1 MNIFTVYHDMLLFIM
16 DFHIKCTW
24 THTQKVQR
32 IRHTI
37 YIYTHIFK
45 ITKNTL
51 KALGTHIYVVF
62 LTPMLFGPTKPFSD
76 DSDQERRGF
85 FTSSHEVNVNCIGLT
100 AKANWGSD
108 VSIGSVETLGTLQIW
123 PVWWIQIKH
132 IMMKHDI
139 LGYPIRDNTKAFPLR
154 NI

>member
-1 MNIFTVYHDMLLFIM
+1 MNPHPKGTKDQAYY
-16 DFHIKCTW
+16 
-24 THTQKVQR
+24 
-32 IRHTI
+32 I

-85 FTSSHEVNVNCIGLT
+85 STSSHEVNVNCIGLT

-123 PVWWIQIKH
+123 PV
-132 IMMKHDI
+132 
-139 LGYPIRDNTKAFPLR
+139 
-154 NI
+154 